1 MISAAPP
8 WEKFLV
14 VAAAEHPLQA
24 GMLVYA
30 VCDLNPGLILL
41 SPLTGPV
48 SGSFISLHSSGGLG
62 SEKS

>member
-1 MISAAPP
+1 
-8 WEKFLV
+8 
-14 VAAAEHPLQA
+14 
-24 GMLVYA
+24 MLVYA